1 VPRLNDSVS
10 FPNTKTPGAGKTFED
25 FFEFTLPTAEY
36 ITASM
41 SISSPSMVQIPAGEG
56 TLTLS
61 TWTSG
66 VSPSIPLGSVIEQV
80 VSAPSLGGQT
90 AVVGTFTPFG
100 DYELAGTYFV
110 EVAGTSGAGSL
121 KLAVDGHVT
130 TLAAVPEP
138 STRAMLGIGF
148 AGGVS
153 ISSASSPRHSASTQP
168 RCQVATVLESLAL
181 ADRRDQRRGNCRA
194 DARDGRQSTSVLIL
208 FRPANELGVK
218 GGDPSI
224 EFGPLGA
231 RVGDQR
237 DHPRAQSRPALL
249 IHQHGQ
255 ELLKLPLALGHNDSA
270 LQKDRAQLID

>member
-1 VPRLNDSVS
+1 MRFRYWGWLMNTNALLKSLAVFAILGSPAAHATTITVENLGSILNDSVS
-10 FPNTKTPGAGKTFED
+10 FPDTKTPGSGKMFED

-41 SISSPSMVQIPAGEG
+41 SISGPSMDQIPAGEG

-66 VSPSIPLGSVIEQV
+66 VSPSVPLGSVIEQAM

-121 KLAVDGHVT
+121 KLAVDGNVT

-138 STRAMLGIGF
+138 STWAMLGIGF
-148 AGGVS
+148 AG
-153 ISSASSPRHSASTQP
+153 
-168 RCQVATVLESLAL
+168 LAAVGL
-181 ADRRDQRRGNCRA
+181 RRRRG
-194 DARDGRQSTSVLIL
+194 DRQS
-208 FRPANELGVK
+208 
-218 GGDPSI
+218 
-224 EFGPLGA
+224 A
-231 RVGDQR
+231 RY
-237 DHPRAQSRPALL
+237 AL
-249 IHQHGQ
+249 
-255 ELLKLPLALGHNDSA
+255 
-270 LQKDRAQLID
+270 